1 MECQIK
7 DWNNQI
13 IVTVELTWYSNVSK
27 LQGHYQWPTGT
38 FVQGHT
44 GMLLVLLNYLS
55 EKKLYRLDL
64 NVLLVNSKN

>member
-1 MECQIK
+1 MLFHI
-7 DWNNQI
+7 
-13 IVTVELTWYSNVSK
+13 LTDVLSNLDAVFFSNVPK

>member
-13 IVTVELTWYSNVSK
+13 IVTVELTWYSNVPK

-38 FVQGHT
+38 VVQGH
-44 GMLLVLLNYLS
+44 MLLVLLNYLL
-55 EKKLYRLDL
+55 EKTLYTR
-64 NVLLVNSKN
+64 SKCFVCK

>member
-1 MECQIK
+1 M
-7 DWNNQI
+7 W
-13 IVTVELTWYSNVSK
+13 
-27 LQGHYQWPTGT
+27 T

-64 NVLLVNSKN
+64 NVLLVNSKNWIVYLVTVCACENVWDQNGNSFFSIAAYFQL

>member
-13 IVTVELTWYSNVSK
+13 KVMEELTWYSNVRK

-38 FVQGHT
+38 VVQGYNAISFT
-44 GMLLVLLNYLS
+44 QLFIRRNFIY
-55 EKKLYRLDL
+55 
-64 NVLLVNSKN
+64 